1 MREAPYDPAFVLTC
15 VGDEKIPEPMINPT
29 IRDKPLMYVSD
40 LCFSSDAPFSSN
52 GLELESPNAEYPAAV
67 DESGKRF
74 EAKSKAEE
82 TE

>member
-1 MREAPYDPAFVLTC
+1 MREAPYDPAFVLTW

-29 IRDKPLMYVSD
+29 IRDRPLRYVSD
-40 LCFSSDAPFSSN
+40 LCFSSEAPFRSN
-52 GLELESPNAEYPAAV
+52 GLELGSPNAEYPAAV